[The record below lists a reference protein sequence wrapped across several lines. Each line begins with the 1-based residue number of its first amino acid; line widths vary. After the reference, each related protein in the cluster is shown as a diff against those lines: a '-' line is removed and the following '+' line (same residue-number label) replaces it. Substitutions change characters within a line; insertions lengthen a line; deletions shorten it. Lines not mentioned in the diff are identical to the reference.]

1 MPISTPITVP
11 PALAK
16 APHYDTESGRAWI
29 AALPALAQEYLDRWS
44 LRPDGAVRHGAAAL
58 VLPVSQIDGTPAVLK
73 LRPVDEEGAG
83 EPVALNIWNGRG
95 AARLYGN
102 DPETGVLL
110 LERLDATRPLSR
122 LPDDMQAVQVLANI
136 LARLVAHPAPEDI
149 RRLADIAA
157 GMLDAV
163 PGAVQELPDRAD
175 QQLVRTCASAV
186 RDLID
191 EPGDRLL
198 HWDLHYDNILT
209 GQREPW
215 LAIDPCPLA
224 GDPGFELLPALGNR
238 WNDIVATGDTH
249 RAVLRRFDVLTDA
262 LALDRDRATGW
273 TLARILQNALWDVDD
288 GKTRLDPAQVAI
300 AHALIRRDNARSGP
314 EVSQS

>member
-1 MPISTPITVP
+1 M
-11 PALAK
+11 
-16 APHYDTESGRAWI
+16 
-29 AALPALAQEYLDRWS
+29 
-44 LRPDGAVRHGAAAL
+44 
-58 VLPVSQIDGTPAVLK
+58 
-73 LRPVDEEGAG
+73 
-83 EPVALNIWNGRG
+83 
-95 AARLYGN
+95 
-102 DPETGVLL
+102 
-110 LERLDATRPLSR
+110 
-122 LPDDMQAVQVLANI
+122 
-136 LARLVAHPAPEDI
+136 
-149 RRLADIAA
+149 
-157 GMLDAV
+157 
-163 PGAVQELPDRAD
+163 
-175 QQLVRTCASAV
+175 VRTCASAV

-273 TLARILQNALWDVDD
+273 TLARILQNALWDVED
-288 GKTRLDPAQVAI
+288 GKTRLNPAQIAI
-300 AHALIRRDNARSGP
+300 APAPIRRDNARSALT
-314 EVSQS
+314 